1 MLNYRFLPHAAFVNT
16 AAGTSLII
24 NQIESEGPDS
34 GIKLFE
40 EASGSEY
47 DRMFV
52 ADKSIEPVVKFDTS
66 DLTVLT
72 TVGLAGVLI
81 NPGMGT
87 PGMTFFGRYF
97 PTGGLPA
104 ATSASSHL
112 SLLISD
118 GLLVPIS
125 VRASHNSVAKVSLQA
140 HAVLGSTA
148 TYSSATPFVWTP
160 NQAIT
165 SGATATANIYTTGP
179 LKIDGTLYQGIE
191 DINVNFGIEV
201 VKEGS
206 DGDVYPSFIGI
217 IMRMTSIEFTT
228 ANPQLMATFGDAY
241 ALSSSFAAY
250 FRQVLADGTRVP
262 IATTTHIKVSGTT
275 GMITPN
281 NANLAFKR
289 PGTASFTYR
298 PVGTTQLAIAA
309 AAIPAS

>member
-1 MLNYRFLPHAAFVNT
+1 MLAYRFLPYAAFLNT
-16 AAGTSLII
+16 EAGTTLII
-24 NQIESEGPDS
+24 NQIDSEQPDS
-34 GIKLFE
+34 GVKLFE
-40 EASGSEY
+40 EATGSEY

-81 NPGMGT
+81 NPGDAT

-104 ATSASSHL
+104 ATSASDHL
-112 SLLISD
+112 ELLISD
-118 GLLVPIS
+118 GLLVPLS
-125 VRASHNSVAKVSLQA
+125 VRASHNSVAKLSLQA
-140 HAVLGSTA
+140 HAILGTTA
-148 TYSSATPFVWTP
+148 TYSSATPFVWTTA
-160 NQAIT
+160 QAIT
-165 SGATATANIYTTGP
+165 TGATATANIFTTGP
-179 LKIDGTLYQGIE
+179 IKVDGVLYQGIE

-228 ANPQLMATFGDAY
+228 ADPQLMATFGDAY

-250 FRQVLADGTRVP
+250 FRKVAANGTRVP
-262 IATTTHIKVSGTT
+262 IATTTHMKVAGTT
-275 GMITPN
+275 GMITPGSVS
-281 NANLAFKR
+281 LTHKK

-298 PVGTTQLAIAA
+298 PTGTTQLTMAT